1 MFAIKLQTFFGD
13 NNQFSILGIALSFS
27 LWYTSLTNKLE
38 TEV

>member
-13 NNQFSILGIALSFS
+13 NNIFSIDIIFS
-27 LWYTSLTNKLE
+27 VCYTSLTNKLE